1 MGFFE
6 IFSGLLSALYGVIG
20 NYGLAIIALTLISRI
35 VMLPLTIKQTR
46 SMRKMQALQPEVNRI
61 RAKYKSNKQ
70 KMNEEMMALYKESGV
85 NPLGGCFP
93 MLLQMPVFIALFS
106 VLRFPL
112 KYMGYQLTDGA
123 WSLNEG
129 LSGVMKSIAES
140 SLAQGLLEVPDKV
153 NGFLGIL
160 RLDCSAQNVL
170 PMFEPRGMP
179 GNASPCPHGGLESIP
194 YVVLL
199 IAMGLSTWY
208 QQKQMQASQDASSPQ
223 AQQARMMGRIFG
235 IFFLFIGFS
244 FPTGLVLYW
253 TTSNLW
259 GIVQQRI
266 MLGAAP
272 PVEAPVRAKSKSK
285 SPPGGTKGKSS
296 SDGKTKAAPTPGSS
310 NGGKTP
316 AATASRPH
324 PSSKKKKKR

>member
-6 IFSGLLSALYGVIG
+6 IFSGLLAAIYAVIG
-20 NYGLAIIALTLISRI
+20 NYGLAIIVLTLLSRI

-61 RAKYKSNKQ
+61 RAKYKGNKQ

-93 MLLQMPVFIALFS
+93 MLLQMPIFIALFS
-106 VLRFPL
+106 VLRAPL
-112 KYMGYQLTDGA
+112 KYMGYELADSA
-123 WSLNEG
+123 WKASEG
-129 LSGVMKSIAES
+129 VSGTLQSIQDS

-160 RLDCSAQNVL
+160 RLDCSTTGVVPLFQAQD
-170 PMFEPRGMP
+170 MP
-179 GNASPCPHGGLESIP
+179 GNASQCPHGWVEAFP
-194 YVVLL
+194 YLL
-199 IAMGLSTWY
+199 LLVAMGVTTWY
-208 QQKQMQASQDASSPQ
+208 QQKQMQASQDPNNPQ

-235 IFFLFIGFS
+235 IFFLFIGFG
-244 FPTGLVLYW
+244 FPIGLVLYW

-272 PVEAPVRAKSKSK
+272 PVQAPVRSGGGKAKGAKPATSSR
-285 SPPGGTKGKSS
+285 GKS
-296 SDGKTKAAPTPGSS
+296 DTTGA
-310 NGGKTP
+310 KTP
-316 AATASRPH
+316 TKSSSRPH
-324 PSSKKKKKR
+324 PSSKKKRKR